1 MAGKLR
7 HPDVIVARERAH
19 AVFDLMWSCGYCSKT
34 AAYTWLRETFGRPRV
49 EAHIARLSIE
59 ECSRLEVLV
68 AEKLKKT
75 GVIKELA
82 KFQSEAMKLRHQLK
96 PVAISIAPED
106 AL

>member
-49 EAHIARLSIE
+49 EAHIVWRQRLIRPPVGPQVEGLKDRQPGRALSQ
-59 ECSRLEVLV
+59 SLRLGRV
-68 AEKLKKT
+68 
-75 GVIKELA
+75 G
-82 KFQSEAMKLRHQLK
+82 
-96 PVAISIAPED
+96 
-106 AL
+106 